1 MIRMR
6 PFHVLALAALAVRC
20 APPAATGAGPTRDS
34 NVITREE
41 IVGSQYT
48 NAYDVVSRLRPAFLH
63 THGKTTIAGSDTGY
77 AKVYLNHQYYGEIE
91 SLRTLDV
98 ATIREIR
105 YYDSAQA
112 TNRFGTGNVSGAIEV
127 ITGPAP

>member
-1 MIRMR
+1 MR
-6 PFHVLALAALAVRC
+6 PFYVLALAAVALRC
-20 APPAATGAGPTRDS
+20 APPAATGAGPTRAFD
-34 NVITREE
+34 VITRQE

-63 THGKTTIAGSDTGY
+63 THGKTTITGSDTGY
-77 AKVYLNHQYYGEIE
+77 ARVYLNGQYYGEIE
-91 SLRTLDV
+91 SLRALDV

-105 YYDSAQA
+105 YYNGAQA